1 MISIMEFMELLCQL
15 FSKLH
20 IRCIGV
26 VMRSGRVAFGDGD
39 SYATL
44 DAFVRFASYSL
55 LRTKVQYLSVV
66 TIGKSKII

>member
-39 SYATL
+39 SYATF
-44 DAFVRFASYSL
+44 DAFVRFASYS